1 MNAEQAELGS
11 ESNGVRQFDTR
22 YPILGHA
29 KTMPGPFNDDDVVA
43 SDAIKG
49 IPLTYLT
56 E

>member
-1 MNAEQAELGS
+1 MQNRP
-11 ESNGVRQFDTR
+11 NWVRNPTACVKFDTR

-29 KTMPGPFNDDDVVA
+29 KTTLGPFNDDDVVA